1 MNDSDKVVATNK
13 DTFVTI
19 IRYLLCIIFPPL
31 AVANRGC
38 ATMMVVLL
46 FTLFA
51 WIPGVIFA
59 FLICLNDK
67 NSPQDFLDNEQAPR

>member
-46 FTLFA
+46 FTLLG

-59 FLICLNDK
+59 FLICFSDRNCPHDSSGK
-67 NSPQDFLDNEQAPR
+67 E

>member
-31 AVANRGC
+31 AVTNKGC

-59 FLICLNDK
+59 FLICLSDK
-67 NSPQDFLDNEQAPR
+67 NSPQKSPDDE